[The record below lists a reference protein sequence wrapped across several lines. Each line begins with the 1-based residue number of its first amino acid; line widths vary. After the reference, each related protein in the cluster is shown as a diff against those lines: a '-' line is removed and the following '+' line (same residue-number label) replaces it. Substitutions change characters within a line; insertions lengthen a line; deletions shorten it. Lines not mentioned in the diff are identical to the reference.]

1 MTQLLV
7 APTHALSRGLPV
19 TMTTSMT
26 CRNADRFYTESFDL
40 PAAIVGRK
48 DPLYVQATDV
58 VDRPIAV
65 ALALEQPARSLKRRA
80 PTTVYDTS
88 MPAATG
94 SQSMLASL
102 PSFMSVYGDGVDN
115 KRTGAAGTTQTLNK
129 SAIDS
134 RGRLF
139 HNNSFP
145 TQHFRQ
151 DSSSTFESTDSSPTT
166 TISTLDSAI
175 TEPSP
180 NSSPE
185 SPNSALPPSSFYSS
199 RGGPTLGLG
208 TRMDMGGTHRPR
220 LFPNSGQPESPH
232 KRMRNMKNL
241 SLDTD
246 SPNRGIHLPALAISS
261 MHAAGPHHTLSAPT
275 TPGFIVPPK
284 PGKRKPSSLGL
295 SITTADATAP
305 THVNHHPPPTLSY
318 SKSESQ
324 TSTIKHL
331 QAHTNMALFSPT
343 VAPEGGMRLP
353 PFGSTSIRSHFPR
366 SRPSLSMSRQSY
378 EPTNPSPVG
387 TQMLDYV
394 TEENDYSP
402 SQSREVKSPGYPHG
416 PVCVYDPFVY
426 LYLEPTITEANEFDV
441 VINVA
446 REVLSPFTT
455 ATNESLSSPKKDVG
469 VQVSLDKGIMSFDS
483 QDSIPEP
490 QTAVSEKSFRSAFA
504 VQQQL
509 EGPRILKSETCK
521 PEPEY
526 IHVPWDHNTNVV
538 NDLLK
543 LCETIDKRIKE
554 EKKVLVHCQQGVS
567 RSASLIVAYG
577 LYKNPELSVQDA
589 YDAVKNRSQW
599 IGPNM
604 NLIYQLSEFKA
615 QLAQKQ
621 TPGTTTWRSRFQAK
635 QGRSNT
641 TSLASPGL
649 RPAPIS
655 VPGVQREPLS
665 APLSME
671 QDASGDRR
679 QSLGPPSSGQIAEVV
694 RSGDIS
700 PGPSSAPPDMQWS
713 PTGVLLEMQQGPE
726 QAGDDE
732 RNRQTSLAT
741 LAGMMSIGNAAEGA
755 GTQMQEVTLNK
766 DVKSQAVDKEILLPT
781 FNVEPGPAQEIDDT
795 SRNRQGITE
804 PLEQNEATKIVFHK
818 AAVVSK
824 SPFPPPQ
831 KSESATLS
839 PLPPSPF
846 LPGGFTGLSNRRHIP
861 LHIPLPPSPP
871 RIENVMHH
879 IIPSTPSVLS
889 PRAAEFTASPFHRTA
904 AGDLAGS
911 SAFEQGLM
919 SPRAQQEDPRSPAHR
934 GEAPITRSI
943 FDMI

>member
-1 MTQLLV
+1 M
-7 APTHALSRGLPV
+7 ASSSMASTHALSGGLPI
-19 TMTTSMT
+19 TMATSVT
-26 CRNADRFYTESFDL
+26 CRSADRSYTESL
-40 PAAIVGRK
+40 HHSAGILRPEEPIH
-48 DPLYVQATDV
+48 VQARDV
-58 VDRPIAV
+58 VDRAITV
-65 ALALEQPARSLKRRA
+65 ALAFEQPARSLKRRA
-80 PTTVYDTS
+80 PTTFCDTS

-102 PSFMSVYGDGVDN
+102 PSFMSVFGDGVDN
-115 KRTGAAGTTQTLNK
+115 KRTGAAGATQTLNK

-134 RGRLF
+134 RARLF

-145 TQHFRQ
+145 TQHLRH
-151 DSSSTFESTDSSPTT
+151 DSSSTFGSTDSSPTT

-185 SPNSALPPSSFYSS
+185 SPNSALPHSSFYSS
-199 RGGPTLGLG
+199 RAGSNLGVG
-208 TRMDMGGTHRPR
+208 TNTDMAGHRSR
-220 LFPNSGQPESPH
+220 LFPASGQPESPQ

-246 SPNRGIHLPALAISS
+246 SPNKGIHLPALAISS
-261 MHAAGPHHTLSAPT
+261 MHAVGSHHTLSAPT

-305 THVNHHPPPTLSY
+305 AHINHHVPPMLSS

-331 QAHTNMALFSPT
+331 QAHANMPLFSPT
-343 VAPEGGMRLP
+343 LAPEGGMRLP
-353 PFGSTSIRSHFPR
+353 PFGSTSISSHFPR
-366 SRPSLSMSRQSY
+366 SRPPLSMSHQSY
-378 EPTNPSPVG
+378 EPTNLSPVG

-394 TEENDYSP
+394 MEENDYSP
-402 SQSREVKSPGYPHG
+402 SQSREVNSPGYPHG
-416 PVCVYDPFVY
+416 PVCIYDPFVY
-426 LYLEPTITEANEFDV
+426 LYLEPTITEASEFDV

-455 ATNESLSSPKKDVG
+455 AANQPLSSPTKDVG
-469 VQVSLDKGIMSFDS
+469 VQVSLDKGIMSFES
-483 QDSIPEP
+483 QDAIPEP
-490 QTAVSEKSFRSAFA
+490 QTAVSEKSFGSAFEIQP
-504 VQQQL
+504 QQ
-509 EGPRILKSETCK
+509 EGLKIFTSK
-521 PEPEY
+521 PSKQEPEY

-538 NDLLK
+538 NDLAK

-621 TPGTTTWRSRFQAK
+621 APVTATWRSRFSLK

-641 TSLASPGL
+641 TSLVSPGL

-655 VPGVQREPLS
+655 IPGSQREPLS
-665 APLSME
+665 APLSMD

-679 QSLGPPSSGQIAEVV
+679 QSLGPPGAAQIAEVV
-694 RSGDIS
+694 RSGGIS

-713 PTGVLLEMQQGPE
+713 PTVMPVEKQQSSANP
-726 QAGDDE
+726 GDNETD
-732 RNRQTSLAT
+732 RHASLAT
-741 LAGMMSIGNAAEGA
+741 LAGMMSIDSAAKGA
-755 GTQMQEVTLNK
+755 NTQMQEVALDE
-766 DVKSQAVDKEILLPT
+766 DVKSKAVDREILAPSIY
-781 FNVEPGPAQEIDDT
+781 VESAPKEDDT
-795 SRNRQGITE
+795 SRNAQGSTE
-804 PLEQNEATKIVFHK
+804 PTRSNGHPVN
-818 AAVVSK
+818 
-824 SPFPPPQ
+824 FPPKPAIASTIQFPSPQ
-831 KSESATLS
+831 SPQSTTSSTLS
-839 PLPPSPF
+839 PSPF
-846 LPGGFTGLSNRRHIP
+846 LPSGFTGLSTRRHIP
-861 LHIPLPPSPP
+861 LHIPLPPSP
-871 RIENVMHH
+871 RDIESTMHD
-879 IIPSTPSVLS
+879 IVPSTPSVLS

-911 SAFEQGLM
+911 SVFEQGRM
-919 SPRAQQEDPRSPAHR
+919 SPRAQQEDPRSPAQR

-943 FDMI
+943 FDVI